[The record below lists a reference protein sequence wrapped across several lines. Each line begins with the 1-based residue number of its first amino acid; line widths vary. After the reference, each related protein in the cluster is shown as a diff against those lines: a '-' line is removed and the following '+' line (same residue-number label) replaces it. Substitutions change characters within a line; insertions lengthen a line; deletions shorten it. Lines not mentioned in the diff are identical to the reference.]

1 MAGEAKDKRA
11 VVLPLLLGFNGG
23 YVDTMGFLALQ
34 GLFTAHVTGN
44 FVTLGA
50 SLALGTSGALSKL
63 LALPVFCAVVILSRL
78 LSNALRHREAPVFR
92 YLLTIKLVL
101 LIAAAVLAVRL
112 GPFPDGDH
120 WAAIVTGMI
129 LVAERRAPR
138 PSRQPAAFDADDG
151 HHDPDHAR
159 PGRPDLR
166 LVGRKYCRVTLA
178 LRADVG
184 HGGRLRSRMRNGR
197 AAPCA
202 DRCLVVCGA
211 PARRVAVADR
221 PRERDAMT
229 TMSGQAAPETGSPL
243 LRRPVQILRQR
254 IDQMVEDAG
263 RHLGRQ

>member
-1 MAGEAKDKRA
+1 MADEAKDKRA

-63 LALPVFCAVVILSRL
+63 LALPVFCAVVIVSRL

-120 WAAIVTGMI
+120 WVAIVTGMI
-129 LVAERRAPR
+129 LVSAMAVQNAAHRVHLASLPPSTLMTGTTTQIMLDLADLIYGSSAEDT
-138 PSRQPAAFDADDG
+138 AAS
-151 HHDPDHAR
+151 
-159 PGRPDLR
+159 
-166 LVGRKYCRVTLA
+166 
-178 LRADVG
+178 
-184 HGGRLRSRMRNGR
+184 RSR
-197 AAPCA
+197 
-202 DRCLVVCGA
+202 L
-211 PARRVAVADR
+211 ARMSGMVAVFALGCG
-221 PRERDAMT
+221 T
-229 TMSGQAAPETGSPL
+229 AAAL
-243 LRRPVQILRQR
+243 HVQIGVWSFAVPPVVAMLSLIVR
-254 IDQMVEDAG
+254 G
-263 RHLGRQ
+263 STTP